1 MKLDLEIQLQ
11 YTNSKNFTN
20 IISNINIPEITELKL
35 RREPDLLNKEIESL
49 SQTHLKIFLA
59 LQPNVIDLK
68 YFKL

>member
-35 RREPDLLNKEIESL
+35 RREPDLLNKEIESCHKL
-49 SQTHLKIFLA
+49 ILKSL
-59 LQPNVIDLK
+59 
-68 YFKL
+68 